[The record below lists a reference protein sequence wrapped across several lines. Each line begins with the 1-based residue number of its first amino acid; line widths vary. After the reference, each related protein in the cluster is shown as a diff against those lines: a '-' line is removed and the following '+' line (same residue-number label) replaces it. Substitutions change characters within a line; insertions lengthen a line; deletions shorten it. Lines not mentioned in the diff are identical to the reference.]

1 MMMRTVMTLF
11 VSVLTIFAPTSIAW
25 AQEEEEEEGIV
36 YYDPTAPEGEQM
48 KRTVEY
54 MELSEDLIEDN
65 NVLEDGKWYYVDD
78 YVWIENRITVNG
90 TVNIILGDKSTLTAV
105 QGIEVR
111 EHQTLNIYAQSAGDD
126 CGSLVAS
133 IGEGDDSHNGRDAA
147 IGGHG
152 ENDDQFYG
160 YYGQSAG
167 TINIF
172 GGNIEVYGDMGG
184 GDGGTC
190 LFDDDAEEFFRR
202 GGGRGGNVDNI
213 SIYGGYVH
221 VYGNMGGG
229 NGANGKKE
237 TDGGN
242 GGDSGHINIYGGYVC
257 VDGSI
262 GGGYGGESEEG
273 DDGKNGGGDITLS
286 WTDPDSDR
294 IFIHSFNNSI
304 VTFQKEFVNEKD
316 EDVMYEGWYWWDGI
330 EDGIAFIPLNIP
342 RYTITLAGSYNP
354 PCLEFDH
361 NQARED
367 EEIELLVVNG
377 YNVTS
382 VSVKTEDGVN
392 VEVHEEDY
400 EDDKVWTFNM
410 PAQNVIVS
418 AVATREKFFIRWDQ
432 NEGIDI
438 DEADWDNL
446 YTPGSTISFTIDME
460 EYLQVQSAR
469 YCYTD
474 DEGYHEVNCTKDANG
489 SYSFIMPA
497 HDVTIKAPRQQIA
510 YKINYNKDN
519 MQVISNLDIIE
530 IDWDEV
536 FYKTGAEIT
545 VSNIKIPDGTVLK
558 NLEITQADNTP
569 ISYTDNG
576 NGSYTFLMPSAEVS
590 LRVVYVL
597 DQIDGMTLLVGPT
610 AFTVTKGVI
619 WGVEGSDYFEEYT
632 IGNEDENEGPTYLLD
647 GKYTENN
654 DSKWCLDFGDEN
666 KDHPCYVE
674 FHTAKP
680 VVPKKYV
687 LITGNDNSDFN
698 GRNPRDWKIKAKNE
712 GDESWT
718 VIAEVNNDEILKD
731 VNFTPYT
738 FDFNNASNKAYQYF
752 RFEISA
758 IADEEA
764 EVMQLEEMMMWVK
777 DNAASGIT
785 TGIENM
791 EHSPS
796 ATDQYY
802 DLQGRRVAH
811 PTKGLYIVN
820 GRKVVVE

>member
-11 VSVLTIFAPTSIAW
+11 VSVFTTFVPTTVAW

-54 MELSEDLIEDN
+54 SMLSEDTFDEN
-65 NVLEDGKWYYVDD
+65 NKLEEGWYYVQDD
-78 YVWIENRITVNG
+78 LQVVNRIIING
-90 TVNIILGDKSTLTAV
+90 TVNIILGDNSTLTTV
-105 QGIEVR
+105 QGIEVP
-111 EHQTLNIYAQSAGDD
+111 EHQTLNIYAQSDGDD

-172 GGNIEVYGDMGG
+172 GGNIEVQGDMGG

-213 SIYGGYVH
+213 SIYGGLVH
-221 VYGNMGGG
+221 VSGNMGGG
-229 NGANGKKE
+229 NGANGRME

-242 GGDSGHINIYGGYVC
+242 GGHSNINIYGGYVC
-257 VDGSI
+257 VYGSI

-273 DDGKNGGGDITLS
+273 ADGENGGGDITLS

-294 IFIHSFNNSI
+294 IFIHSFNGN
-304 VTFQKEFVNEKD
+304 VTFQKEFVNKDD
-316 EDVMYEGWYWWDGI
+316 EDNVYSGSLGGDEIYDDI
-330 EDGIAFIPLNIP
+330 TLIPLYIPKYTISLEGYNIP
-342 RYTITLAGSYNP
+342 CLGITPNP
-354 PCLEFDH
+354 
-361 NQARED
+361 AKED
-367 EEIELLVVNG
+367 EEVELFATNG

-382 VSVKTEDGVN
+382 VSVTTEDGVN
-392 VEVHEEDY
+392 VEVYEEEDY
-400 EDDKVWTFNM
+400 EDDNVWTFTM

-418 AVATREKFFIRWDQ
+418 AVATRERFFIRWDQ

-576 NGSYTFLMPSAEVS
+576 NGSYTFLMPNSDVS
-590 LRVVYVL
+590 IQFLYGT
-597 DQIDGMTLLVGPT
+597 DDMTLLEGL
-610 AFTVTKGVI
+610 ASFTVTRGLI
-619 WGVEGSDYFEEYT
+619 RGVEGSDYFVEYT
-632 IGNEDENEGPTYLLD
+632 IGNEDEDEGPTYLLD

-654 DSKWCLDFGDEN
+654 DSKWCVSFEKEY
-666 KDHPCYVE
+666 KDHPYYVE
-674 FHTAKP
+674 FHTTKP

-687 LITGNDNSDFN
+687 LITGNDNLEKN

-712 GDESWT
+712 GDASWT
-718 VIAEVNNDEILKD
+718 VIAEVNNDETLKD

-738 FDFNNASNKAYQYF
+738 FDFNNASDKAYQYF
-752 RFEISA
+752 RFEITANAGS
-758 IADEEA
+758 DY
-764 EVMQLEEMMMWVK
+764 MQLEEMMMWVK

-796 ATDQYY
+796 ATDHYYY

>member
-1 MMMRTVMTLF
+1 MMMRTAMTLF
-11 VSVLTIFAPTSIAW
+11 VSVLTTFVPTTVAW

-54 MELSEDLIEDN
+54 SMLSEDTFDWDYELDE
-65 NVLEDGKWYYVDD
+65 GWYYVEDD
-78 YVWIENRITVNG
+78 LQVVNRITVNG
-90 TVNIILGDKSTLTAV
+90 TVNIILGDGCTLEV
-105 QGIEVR
+105 QKGIEVP
-111 EHQTLNIYAQSAGDD
+111 EDQTLNIYAQSNGDGR
-126 CGSLVAS
+126 GSLVAS
-133 IGEGDDSHNGRDAA
+133 VGEGGEYHQGRDAA
-147 IGGHG
+147 IGGNG
-152 ENDDQFYG
+152 GDDG
-160 YYGQSAG
+160 CNNGMRAG
-167 TINIF
+167 NINIY
-172 GGNIEVYGDMGG
+172 GGNIE
-184 GDGGTC
+184 
-190 LFDDDAEEFFRR
+190 AH
-202 GGGRGGNVDNI
+202 GNI
-213 SIYGGYVH
+213 
-221 VYGNMGGG
+221 GGG
-229 NGANGKKE
+229 NGANGRME

-242 GGDSGHINIYGGYVC
+242 GGDGHVNIYGGDVC

-273 DDGKNGGGDITLS
+273 YDGENGGGDITLS
-286 WTDPDSDR
+286 WSDLSDR
-294 IFIHSFNNSI
+294 IHAHSFNGD
-304 VTFQKEFVNEKD
+304 VTFQKDFVNKD
-316 EDVMYEGWYWWDGI
+316 NEDNVYIGQHGGDEIYDDI
-330 EDGIAFIPLNIP
+330 TLIPLYIP
-342 RYTITLAGSYNP
+342 RYTISLEGYNP
-354 PCLEFDH
+354 PCLEITP
-361 NQARED
+361 NPAKED
-367 EEIELLVVNG
+367 EEVELFATNG

-382 VSVKTEDGVN
+382 VSVTTEDGAN
-392 VEVHEEDY
+392 VEVHEEEDY
-400 EDDKVWTFNM
+400 EDDKVWTFTM

-418 AVATREKFFIRWDQ
+418 AVATRERFFIRWDQ

-446 YTPGSTISFTIDME
+446 YTPASTISFTVDME

-497 HDVTIKAPRQQIA
+497 HDVTLKTTRQQIA
-510 YKINYNKDN
+510 FNIHYDTNKMKVSSDPV
-519 MQVISNLDIIE
+519 VI
-530 IDWDEV
+530 DEDY
-536 FYKTGAEIT
+536 YKTGSEVT
-545 VSNIKIPDGTVLK
+545 VSNVSIPDGLIIKSFKV
-558 NLEITQADNTP
+558 TQADNTAV
-569 ISYTDNG
+569 SYTDNG
-576 NGSYTFLMPSAEVS
+576 NGSYTFLMPSSDVTIH
-590 LRVVYVL
+590 VIYGT
-597 DQIDGMTLLVGPT
+597 DDMTLLVGPT

-619 WGVEGSDYFEEYT
+619 WGFEGSDYFKEYT
-632 IGNEDENEGPTYLLD
+632 IGNEDEDEGPTYLLD

-674 FHTAKP
+674 FHTTKP

-687 LITGNDNSDFN
+687 LITGNDNLEKN

-712 GDESWT
+712 GDASWT
-718 VIAEVNNDEILKD
+718 VIAEVNNDETLKD

-738 FDFNNASNKAYQYF
+738 FDFNNASDKAYQYF
-752 RFEISA
+752 RFEITANAGS
-758 IADEEA
+758 EY
-764 EVMQLEEMMMWVK
+764 MQLEEMMMWVK

-796 ATDQYY
+796 AIDHYYY
-802 DLQGRRVAH
+802 DLQGRRVEH

>member
-11 VSVLTIFAPTSIAW
+11 VSVLTTFVPTTVAW

-48 KRTVEY
+48 KRTIVFSI
-54 MELSEDLIEDN
+54 LSEDTFEDN
-65 NVLEDGKWYYVDD
+65 SVLDEGWYYVEDD
-78 YVWIENRITVNG
+78 LQVVNRIIINR

-111 EHQTLNIYAQSAGDD
+111 ENQTLNIYAQSNGDGR
-126 CGSLVAS
+126 GSLVAS
-133 IGEGDDSHNGRDAA
+133 IGEGYDSHNGRDAA
-147 IGGHG
+147 IGGNG
-152 ENDDQFYG
+152 GDDG
-160 YYGQSAG
+160 CNNGMKAG
-167 TINIF
+167 NINIY
-172 GGNIEVYGDMGG
+172 GGNIE
-184 GDGGTC
+184 
-190 LFDDDAEEFFRR
+190 AH
-202 GGGRGGNVDNI
+202 GNI
-213 SIYGGYVH
+213 G
-221 VYGNMGGG
+221 
-229 NGANGKKE
+229 
-237 TDGGN
+237 GGN
-242 GGDSGHINIYGGYVC
+242 GGDILQDEDIEDDESRGGDGGNSGHINIYGGYVSA
-257 VDGSI
+257 DGSI
-262 GGGYGGESEEG
+262 GGGYGGVNENTGEEG
-273 DDGKNGGGDITLS
+273 EDGYGEIYLS
-286 WTDPDSDR
+286 WSDLSDR
-294 IFIHSFNNSI
+294 IHAHSFNGD
-304 VTFQKEFVNEKD
+304 VTFQKEFVNKGNEDNVYIGQHGGD
-316 EDVMYEGWYWWDGI
+316 EIYDDI
-330 EDGIAFIPLNIP
+330 TLIPLYIP
-342 RYTITLAGSYNP
+342 KYTISLEGYNP
-354 PCLEFDH
+354 PCLEITP
-361 NQARED
+361 NPAKED
-367 EEIELLVVNG
+367 EEVELFATNG

-382 VSVKTEDGVN
+382 VSVTTEDGAN

-400 EDDKVWTFNM
+400 EDDKVWTFTM

-446 YTPGSTISFTIDME
+446 YTPGSIISFTVDME

-474 DEGYHEVNCTKDANG
+474 DKGYHEVNCTKDANG

-497 HDVTIKAPRQQIA
+497 HDVTLKTTRQQIA
-510 YKINYNKDN
+510 FNIHYDTNKMKVSSDPV
-519 MQVISNLDIIE
+519 VI
-530 IDWDEV
+530 DEDY
-536 FYKTGAEIT
+536 YKTGSKVT
-545 VSNIKIPDGTVLK
+545 VSNVSIPDGLIIKSFKV
-558 NLEITQADNTP
+558 TQADNTAV
-569 ISYTDNG
+569 SYTDNG
-576 NGSYTFLMPSAEVS
+576 NGSYTFLMPSSDVTIH
-590 LRVVYVL
+590 VIYGT
-597 DQIDGMTLLVGPT
+597 DDMTLLVGPT

-619 WGVEGSDYFEEYT
+619 WGVEGSDYFKEYT
-632 IGNEDENEGPTYLLD
+632 IGNEDEDEGPTYLLD

-674 FHTAKP
+674 FHTTKP

-687 LITGNDNSDFN
+687 LITGNDNLEKN

-712 GDESWT
+712 GDASWT
-718 VIAEVNNDEILKD
+718 VIAEVNNDETLKD

-738 FDFNNASNKAYQYF
+738 FDFNNASDKAYQYF
-752 RFEISA
+752 RFEITANAGS
-758 IADEEA
+758 EY
-764 EVMQLEEMMMWVK
+764 MQLEEMMMWVK

-796 ATDQYY
+796 AIDHYYY
-802 DLQGRRVAH
+802 DLQGRRVEH

>member
-11 VSVLTIFAPTSIAW
+11 VSVFTTFVPTTVAW

-36 YYDPTAPEGEQM
+36 YYDPTAPEGQQM
-48 KRTVEY
+48 KRIVEFQ
-54 MELSEDLIEDN
+54 MLSEDTFDWDYELDE
-65 NVLEDGKWYYVDD
+65 GWYYVQDD
-78 YVWIENRITVNG
+78 LQVVNRITVNG
-90 TVNIILGDKSTLTAV
+90 TVNIILGDGCTLEV
-105 QGIEVR
+105 QKGIEVP
-111 EHQTLNIYAQSAGDD
+111 EGKTLNIYAQSAGDD
-126 CGSLVAS
+126 KGSLVAS
-133 IGEGDDSHNGRDAA
+133 VGEGGEYHQGRDAA
-147 IGGHG
+147 IGGNG
-152 ENDDQFYG
+152 GDDG
-160 YYGQSAG
+160 CNNGMRAG
-167 TINIF
+167 NINIY
-172 GGNIEVYGDMGG
+172 GGNIE
-184 GDGGTC
+184 
-190 LFDDDAEEFFRR
+190 AH
-202 GGGRGGNVDNI
+202 GNI
-213 SIYGGYVH
+213 G
-221 VYGNMGGG
+221 
-229 NGANGKKE
+229 
-237 TDGGN
+237 GGN
-242 GGDSGHINIYGGYVC
+242 GGDILQDEDIEDDESRGGDGGNSGHINIYGGYVSA
-257 VDGSI
+257 DGSI
-262 GGGYGGESEEG
+262 GGGYGGVNENTGEEG
-273 DDGKNGGGDITLS
+273 EDGYGEIYLS
-286 WTDPDSDR
+286 WSDLSDR
-294 IFIHSFNNSI
+294 IHAHSFNGD
-304 VTFQKEFVNEKD
+304 VTFQKEFVNEGD
-316 EDVMYEGWYWWDGI
+316 EYNVYIGQHGGDEIYDDI
-330 EDGIAFIPLNIP
+330 TLIPLYIP
-342 RYTITLAGSYNP
+342 KYTISLEGYNP
-354 PCLEFDH
+354 PCLEITP
-361 NQARED
+361 NPAKED
-367 EEIELLVVNG
+367 EEVELFATNG
-377 YNVTS
+377 YKVTS
-382 VSVKTEDGVN
+382 VTVKTEDGAN
-392 VEVHEEDY
+392 VEVHEEEDY
-400 EDDKVWTFNM
+400 EDDNVWTFTM

-418 AVATREKFFIRWDQ
+418 AVATRERFFIRWDQ

-446 YTPGSTISFTIDME
+446 YTPGSTINFTVDVE
-460 EYLQVQSAR
+460 DYLQLQSAY

-474 DEGYHEVNCTKDANG
+474 NDGYHEEYCNITSDGIC
-489 SYSFIMPA
+489 SFVMPA
-497 HDVTIKAPRQQIA
+497 HDVTLKTTRQQIA

-576 NGSYTFLMPSAEVS
+576 NGSYTFLMPSSDVTI
-590 LRVVYVL
+590 RVFYG
-597 DQIDGMTLLVGPT
+597 IGNMTLLVGPE
-610 AFTVTKGVI
+610 AFTVTRGVI
-619 WGVEGSDYFEEYT
+619 WGVEGSDYFKEYT
-632 IGNEDENEGPTYLLD
+632 IGNEEDYYEGPTYLLD

-654 DSKWCLDFGDEN
+654 DSKWCVDFEKEY

-687 LITGNDNSDFN
+687 LITGNDNLKYN

-738 FDFNNASNKAYQYF
+738 FNFNNASNKAYQYF

-820 GRKVVVE
+820 GRKVVVK

>member
-1 MMMRTVMTLF
+1 MMMRTAMTLF
-11 VSVLTIFAPTSIAW
+11 VSVFTTFVPTTVAW

-54 MELSEDLIEDN
+54 SMLSEDTFDWDYELDE
-65 NVLEDGKWYYVDD
+65 GWYYVEDD
-78 YVWIENRITVNG
+78 LQVVNRITVNG
-90 TVNIILGDKSTLTAV
+90 TVNIILGDGCTLEV
-105 QGIEVR
+105 QKGIEVP
-111 EHQTLNIYAQSAGDD
+111 EDQTLNIYAQSNGDGR
-126 CGSLVAS
+126 GSLVAS
-133 IGEGDDSHNGRDAA
+133 VGEGGEYHQGRDAA
-147 IGGHG
+147 IGGNG
-152 ENDDQFYG
+152 GDDG
-160 YYGQSAG
+160 CNNGMRAG
-167 TINIF
+167 NINIY
-172 GGNIEVYGDMGG
+172 GGNIE
-184 GDGGTC
+184 
-190 LFDDDAEEFFRR
+190 AH
-202 GGGRGGNVDNI
+202 GNI
-213 SIYGGYVH
+213 
-221 VYGNMGGG
+221 GGG
-229 NGANGKKE
+229 NGANGRME

-242 GGDSGHINIYGGYVC
+242 GGDGHVNIYGGDVC
-257 VDGSI
+257 VNGSI

-273 DDGKNGGGDITLS
+273 YDGENGGGDITLS
-286 WTDPDSDR
+286 WSDLSDR
-294 IFIHSFNNSI
+294 IHAHSFNGD
-304 VTFQKEFVNEKD
+304 VTFQKEFVNKGNEDNVYIGQHGGD
-316 EDVMYEGWYWWDGI
+316 EIYDDI
-330 EDGIAFIPLNIP
+330 TLIPLYIPKYTISLEGYNIP
-342 RYTITLAGSYNP
+342 CLGITPNP
-354 PCLEFDH
+354 
-361 NQARED
+361 AKED
-367 EEIELLVVNG
+367 EEVELFATNG

-382 VSVKTEDGVN
+382 VSVTTEDGVN
-392 VEVHEEDY
+392 VEVYEEEDY
-400 EDDKVWTFNM
+400 EDDNVWTFTM

-446 YTPGSTISFTIDME
+446 YMPCSTISFTIDME
-460 EYLQVQSAR
+460 DYLQVQSAR

-576 NGSYTFLMPSAEVS
+576 NGSYTFLMPNSDVS
-590 LRVVYVL
+590 IQFLYGT
-597 DQIDGMTLLVGPT
+597 DDMTLLEGL
-610 AFTVTKGVI
+610 ASFTVTRGLI
-619 WGVEGSDYFEEYT
+619 RGVEGSDYFVEYT
-632 IGNEDENEGPTYLLD
+632 IGNEDEDEGPTYLLD

-654 DSKWCLDFGDEN
+654 DSKWCVSFEKEY
-666 KDHPCYVE
+666 KDHPYYVE
-674 FHTAKP
+674 FHTTKP

-687 LITGNDNSDFN
+687 LITGNDNLEKN

-712 GDESWT
+712 GDASWT
-718 VIAEVNNDEILKD
+718 VIAEVNNDETLKD

-738 FDFNNASNKAYQYF
+738 FDFNNASDKAYQYF
-752 RFEISA
+752 RFEITANAGS
-758 IADEEA
+758 EY
-764 EVMQLEEMMMWVK
+764 MQLEEMMMWVK
-777 DNAASGIT
+777 DKAASGVA
-785 TGIENM
+785 TGIESID
-791 EHSPS
+791 HSPS
-796 ATDQYY
+796 AIDHHYY
-802 DLQGRRVAH
+802 DLQGRRVEH

>member
-11 VSVLTIFAPTSIAW
+11 VSVFTTFVPTTVAW

-36 YYDPTAPEGEQM
+36 YYDPTAPEGQQM
-48 KRTVEY
+48 KRIVEFQ
-54 MELSEDLIEDN
+54 MLSEDTFDEN
-65 NVLEDGKWYYVDD
+65 NKLEEGWYYVQDD
-78 YVWIENRITVNG
+78 LQVVNRIIING
-90 TVNIILGDKSTLTAV
+90 TVNIILGDNSTLTTV
-105 QGIEVR
+105 QGIEVP

-126 CGSLVAS
+126 KGSLVAS

-172 GGNIEVYGDMGG
+172 GGNIEVQGDMGG

-213 SIYGGYVH
+213 SIYGGLVH
-221 VYGNMGGG
+221 VSGNMGGG
-229 NGANGKKE
+229 NGANGRME

-242 GGDSGHINIYGGYVC
+242 GGHSNINIYGGYVC
-257 VDGSI
+257 VYGSI

-273 DDGKNGGGDITLS
+273 ADGENGGGDITLS

-294 IFIHSFNNSI
+294 IFIHSFNGN
-304 VTFQKEFVNEKD
+304 VTFQKEFVNKDD
-316 EDVMYEGWYWWDGI
+316 EDNVYSGSLGGDEIYDDI
-330 EDGIAFIPLNIP
+330 TLIPLYIPKYTISLEGYNIP
-342 RYTITLAGSYNP
+342 CLGITPNP
-354 PCLEFDH
+354 
-361 NQARED
+361 AKED
-367 EEIELLVVNG
+367 EEVELFATNG

-382 VSVKTEDGVN
+382 VSVTTEDGVN
-392 VEVHEEDY
+392 VEVYEEKDY
-400 EDDKVWTFNM
+400 EDDNVWTFTM

-418 AVATREKFFIRWDQ
+418 AVATRERFFIRWDQ

-438 DEADWDNL
+438 DEADWDNI

-576 NGSYTFLMPSAEVS
+576 NGSYTFLMPNSDVS
-590 LRVVYVL
+590 IQFLYGT
-597 DQIDGMTLLVGPT
+597 DDMTLLEGL
-610 AFTVTKGVI
+610 ASFTVTRGLI
-619 WGVEGSDYFEEYT
+619 RGVEGSDYFVEYT
-632 IGNEDENEGPTYLLD
+632 IGNEDEDEGPTYLLD

-654 DSKWCLDFGDEN
+654 DSKWCVSFEKEY
-666 KDHPCYVE
+666 KDHPYYVE
-674 FHTAKP
+674 FHTTKP

-687 LITGNDNSDFN
+687 LITGNDNLEKN

-712 GDESWT
+712 GDANWT
-718 VIAEVNNDEILKD
+718 VIAEVNNDETLKD

-738 FDFNNASNKAYQYF
+738 FDFNNASDKAYQYF
-752 RFEISA
+752 RFEITANAGS
-758 IADEEA
+758 DY
-764 EVMQLEEMMMWVK
+764 MQLEEMMMWVK
-777 DNAASGIT
+777 DKAASGVA
-785 TGIENM
+785 TGIESID
-791 EHSPS
+791 HSPLS
-796 ATDQYY
+796 IDHYYY
-802 DLQGRRVAH
+802 DLQGRRVEH

>member
-11 VSVLTIFAPTSIAW
+11 VSVLTTFVPTTVAW

-54 MELSEDLIEDN
+54 SMLSEDTFDWDYELDE
-65 NVLEDGKWYYVDD
+65 GWYYVEDD
-78 YVWIENRITVNG
+78 LQVVNRITVNG
-90 TVNIILGDKSTLTAV
+90 TVNIILGDGCTLEV
-105 QGIEVR
+105 QKGIEVP
-111 EHQTLNIYAQSAGDD
+111 EDQTLNIYAQSNGDGR
-126 CGSLVAS
+126 GSLVAS
-133 IGEGDDSHNGRDAA
+133 VGEGGEYHQGRDAA
-147 IGGHG
+147 IGGNG
-152 ENDDQFYG
+152 GDDG
-160 YYGQSAG
+160 CNNGMRAG
-167 TINIF
+167 NINIY
-172 GGNIEVYGDMGG
+172 GGNIE
-184 GDGGTC
+184 
-190 LFDDDAEEFFRR
+190 AH
-202 GGGRGGNVDNI
+202 GNI
-213 SIYGGYVH
+213 
-221 VYGNMGGG
+221 GGG
-229 NGANGKKE
+229 NGANGRME

-242 GGDSGHINIYGGYVC
+242 GGDGHVNIYGGDVC

-273 DDGKNGGGDITLS
+273 YDGENGGGDITLS
-286 WTDPDSDR
+286 WSDLSDR
-294 IFIHSFNNSI
+294 IHAHSFNGD
-304 VTFQKEFVNEKD
+304 VTFQKEFVNKGNDDNVYIGQHGGD
-316 EDVMYEGWYWWDGI
+316 EIYDDI
-330 EDGIAFIPLNIP
+330 TLIPLYIPKYTISLEGYNIP
-342 RYTITLAGSYNP
+342 CLGITPNP
-354 PCLEFDH
+354 
-361 NQARED
+361 AKED
-367 EEIELLVVNG
+367 EEVELFATNG

-382 VSVKTEDGVN
+382 VSVTTEDGVN
-392 VEVHEEDY
+392 VEVYEEEEDY
-400 EDDKVWTFNM
+400 EDDKVWTFTM

-497 HDVTIKAPRQQIA
+497 HDVTLKTTRQQIA
-510 YKINYNKDN
+510 FNIHYDTNKMKVSSDPV
-519 MQVISNLDIIE
+519 VI
-530 IDWDEV
+530 DEDY
-536 FYKTGAEIT
+536 YKTGSKVT
-545 VSNIKIPDGTVLK
+545 VSNINIPDGLIIKSFKV
-558 NLEITQADNTP
+558 TQADNTAV
-569 ISYTDNG
+569 SYTDNG
-576 NGSYTFLMPSAEVS
+576 NGSYTFLMPSSDVTIH
-590 LRVVYVL
+590 VIYGT
-597 DQIDGMTLLVGPT
+597 DDMTLLVGPT

-619 WGVEGSDYFEEYT
+619 WGVEGSDYFKEYT
-632 IGNEDENEGPTYLLD
+632 IGNEDEDEGPTYLLD

-674 FHTAKP
+674 FHTTKP

-687 LITGNDNSDFN
+687 LITGNDNLEKN

-712 GDESWT
+712 GDASWT
-718 VIAEVNNDEILKD
+718 VIAEVNNDETLKD

-738 FDFNNASNKAYQYF
+738 FDFNNASDKAYQYF
-752 RFEISA
+752 RFEITANAGS
-758 IADEEA
+758 EY
-764 EVMQLEEMMMWVK
+764 MQLEEMMMWVK

-796 ATDQYY
+796 AIDHYYY
-802 DLQGRRVAH
+802 DLQGRRVEH

>member
-11 VSVLTIFAPTSIAW
+11 VSVLTTFVPTTVAW

-36 YYDPTAPEGEQM
+36 YYDPTAPEGQQM
-48 KRTVEY
+48 KRIVEFQ
-54 MELSEDLIEDN
+54 MLSEDTFDEN
-65 NVLEDGKWYYVDD
+65 NKLEEGWYYVQDD
-78 YVWIENRITVNG
+78 LQVVNRIIING
-90 TVNIILGDKSTLTAV
+90 TVNIILGDNSTLTTV
-105 QGIEVR
+105 QGIEVP

-172 GGNIEVYGDMGG
+172 GGNIEVQGDMGG

-213 SIYGGYVH
+213 SIYGGLVH
-221 VYGNMGGG
+221 VSGNMGGG
-229 NGANGKKE
+229 NGANGRME

-242 GGDSGHINIYGGYVC
+242 GGHSNINIYGGYVC
-257 VDGSI
+257 VYGSI

-273 DDGKNGGGDITLS
+273 ADGENGGGDITLS

-294 IFIHSFNNSI
+294 IFIHSFNGN
-304 VTFQKEFVNEKD
+304 VTFQKEFVNKDD
-316 EDVMYEGWYWWDGI
+316 EDNVYSGSLGGDEIYDDI
-330 EDGIAFIPLNIP
+330 TLIPLYIPKYTISLEGYNIP
-342 RYTITLAGSYNP
+342 CLGITPNP
-354 PCLEFDH
+354 
-361 NQARED
+361 AKED
-367 EEIELLVVNG
+367 EEVELFATNG

-382 VSVKTEDGVN
+382 VSVTTEDGVN
-392 VEVHEEDY
+392 VEVYEEKDY
-400 EDDKVWTFNM
+400 EDDNVWTFTM

-418 AVATREKFFIRWDQ
+418 AVATRERFFIRWDQ

-576 NGSYTFLMPSAEVS
+576 NGSYTFLMPNSDVS
-590 LRVVYVL
+590 IQFLYGT
-597 DQIDGMTLLVGPT
+597 DDMTLLEGL
-610 AFTVTKGVI
+610 ASFTVTRGLI
-619 WGVEGSDYFEEYT
+619 RGVEGSDYFVEYT
-632 IGNEDENEGPTYLLD
+632 IGNEDEDEGPTYLLD

-654 DSKWCLDFGDEN
+654 DSKWCVSFEKEY
-666 KDHPCYVE
+666 KDHPYYVE
-674 FHTAKP
+674 FHTTKP

-687 LITGNDNSDFN
+687 LITGNDNLEKN

-712 GDESWT
+712 GDANWT
-718 VIAEVNNDEILKD
+718 VIAEVNNDETLKD

-738 FDFNNASNKAYQYF
+738 FDFNNASDKAYQYF
-752 RFEISA
+752 RFEITANAGS
-758 IADEEA
+758 DY
-764 EVMQLEEMMMWVK
+764 MQLEEMMMWVK
-777 DNAASGIT
+777 DKAASGVA
-785 TGIENM
+785 TGIESID
-791 EHSPS
+791 HSPS
-796 ATDQYY
+796 AIDHHYY
-802 DLQGRRVAH
+802 DLQGRRVEH